1 MCYCQ
6 ESLGCFF
13 TPCWKDNFQCS
24 SNILAH
30 AIIAD
35 HLSWLT
41 VSTWQQK
48 TRRDYDSKIGR
59 PNQQLWPRKAGE
71 GVSLRTDLWKHD
83 WTYAVWGGRWGGS
96 LGWMEFK
103 IHLLA
108 RQTSKLADGR
118 SDWLRRD
125 QGVKQKMIMQF
136 WWNSCCTL
144 RQNSFCSPC
153 SYFVR
158 ADWHHVLIGGDA
170 EGTRGDILKLSL
182 VRGGSNWHL
191 ALCNLKAWWVKC
203 SQG

>member
-24 SNILAH
+24 TNILAH

-48 TRRDYDSKIGR
+48 TRRDYDNKIGR
-59 PNQQLWPRKAGE
+59 LNQQPSHEKQEGAPVFGQICENMIGPTLSGVGGE
-71 GVSLRTDLWKHD
+71 G
-83 WTYAVWGGRWGGS
+83 AAS

-103 IHLLA
+103 IHFPA

-158 ADWHHVLIGGDA
+158 ADWHHVLIGG
-170 EGTRGDILKLSL
+170 
-182 VRGGSNWHL
+182 SNMTSEETQ
-191 ALCNLKAWWVKC
+191 KAHEETY
-203 SQG
+203 

>member
-1 MCYCQ
+1 MLFHSIWKHTLQYSTYIGSCYHCW
-6 ESLGCFF
+6 SLV
-13 TPCWKDNFQCS
+13 
-24 SNILAH
+24 
-30 AIIAD
+30 
-35 HLSWLT
+35 LT

-48 TRRDYDSKIGR
+48 TRMDYDNKIGR
-59 PNQQLWPRKAGE
+59 LNQQLWPRKAGG
-71 GVSLRTDLWKHD
+71 GVSPRTDLWKHD

-158 ADWHHVLIGGDA
+158 ADWQHVLIGG
-170 EGTRGDILKLSL
+170 
-182 VRGGSNWHL
+182 SNMTSEETQ
-191 ALCNLKAWWVKC
+191 KAHEET
-203 SQG
+203 S